1 MPEPGIVLQL
11 AGQHDES
18 HGARLRGMRGCA
30 DRLHVRA
37 AGPPAHGSSRCPRH
51 VVPGAHGARRAVLE
65 AGAGHRGRA
74 APEGVSHHGR

>member
-11 AGQHDES
+11 AERHDES
-18 HGARLRGMRGCA
+18 HAARLREMRGCA

-37 AGPPAHGSSRCPRH
+37 VGLPAHGSSRGPRH

-65 AGAGHRGRA
+65 
-74 APEGVSHHGR
+74 P